1 MAMVWKEGSTI
12 WAPKKLA
19 PTEEAAGASE
29 RHPMGW
35 GARGRVPLSLSQAG
49 GLAASIDQDQVG
61 GKQQRGYDFGLWSNH
76 GHWLR
81 LRMIRRR
88 EFITLLGGAVAALPL
103 AARAQQASMPVIGIL
118 SLARSGTY
126 QSSAFH
132 QGLSQAGFVEK
143 RNVSIEYHWADGQ
156 YDRLPALAADLVRRQ
171 VGLIFATGLP
181 AALAAR
187 AATFEIPIVFQIGA
201 SPIEFDLVA
210 SLSHPGGNVTGVTN
224 LVGETN
230 GIGRRLSFWPR
241 RSR

>member
-1 MAMVWKEGSTI
+1 
-12 WAPKKLA
+12 
-19 PTEEAAGASE
+19 
-29 RHPMGW
+29 
-35 GARGRVPLSLSQAG
+35 
-49 GLAASIDQDQVG
+49 
-61 GKQQRGYDFGLWSNH
+61 
-76 GHWLR
+76 
-81 LRMIRRR
+81 MIRRR